1 MYAMTHVEVFE
12 DTRKDLGFFVGKTDP
27 LTLSLEKLPSTSR
40 RKERRQAKD
49 VLMCRKKSPLATD
62 RDGDDR

>member
-1 MYAMTHVEVFE
+1 MTAMTHVEILE
-12 DTRKDLGFFVGKTDP
+12 NTRKDLGFFVGKTNP
-27 LTLSLEKLPSTSR
+27 LTLSLEKLSSASR

-49 VLMCRKKSPLATD
+49 VLMCRKKSSLATD